1 MAEISVRGPALEELD
16 EIYVR
21 VSEATVF
28 VRDIEVCGRM
38 HIASKA
44 TVVVSLGE
52 AKDLIKK
59 LQAMVEELKGKRGRD
74 DKAG

>member
-1 MAEISVRGPALEELD
+1 
-16 EIYVR
+16 
-21 VSEATVF
+21 
-28 VRDIEVCGRM
+28 M